1 MRQNRIVIGLT
12 GNIGS
17 GKSTV
22 SKHLIKRGFYVID
35 ADIVAREVVA
45 VGTEG
50 LKRIEE
56 VFGSKFIQ
64 PDRSLDRKKLGE
76 WVFGNRKELEKLN
89 QVLHPIIRRRLIRS
103 IEMTEEKVIFID
115 AALIYESGMD
125 QLLDMVWFVC
135 VKSETEITR
144 LMLRDDLTRDEAL
157 KRIESQKPQGDKRA
171 RADHVIDNDGTKK
184 QLYEKIDSLIFY
196 LGLDNA

>member
-50 LKRIEE
+50 LKLIQE
-56 VFGSKFIQ
+56 VFGSEFIQ
-64 PDRSLDRKKLGE
+64 PDQSLDRKKLGN
-76 WVFGNRKELEKLN
+76 WVFGNPKELEKLN
-89 QVLHPIIRRRLIRS
+89 RILHPIIRRRLIRS
-103 IEMTEEKVIFID
+103 IELTEEKVIFID

-125 QLLDMVWFVC
+125 QLLDMVWFVS

-144 LMLRDDLTRDEAL
+144 LMLRDDLSRDDAL
-157 KRIESQKPQGDKRA
+157 KRIEVQMSQGDKRN
-171 RADHVIDNDGTKK
+171 RADHIIDNDGTKQ

-196 LGLDNA
+196 LGLDNI